1 MRKYF
6 HPNSGLI
13 FVREDSFGDL
23 DLFYFMYK
31 ILIIIAGV
39 FLVSGSVFA
48 QSQAEISRDDK
59 GNKVLKGII
68 SRGEVE
74 NDTAFAWWVENLKG
88 YTPQSQAVAEL
99 KKNTNIQFITFMG
112 TWCSDSKFVIPKFY
126 SLLDAAGF
134 PQDRVTLIGVDRSKK
149 TLSHLTEAM
158 NVINVPTIIVMNNG
172 KEVGR
177 VVEYGKYGMFDKELG
192 EIIAS
197 IPAQ

>member
-1 MRKYF
+1 MK
-6 HPNSGLI
+6 
-13 FVREDSFGDL
+13 
-23 DLFYFMYK
+23 K
-31 ILIIIAGV
+31 ILIIITSI
-39 FLVSGSVFA
+39 FFVSGAVFA

-59 GNKVLKGII
+59 GNKILKGII
-68 SRGEVE
+68 SRREVE
-74 NDTAFAWWVENLKG
+74 NDTAFGWWAENLKG

-112 TWCSDSKFVIPKFY
+112 TWCGDSKFIIPKFY

-134 PQDRVTLIGVDRSKK
+134 PQDKVTLIGVDRSKK

-158 NVINVPTIIVMNNG
+158 NIINVPTIIVMNNG
-172 KEVGR
+172 KEAGR

-197 IPAQ
+197 IPASPAQ

>member
-1 MRKYF
+1 MK
-6 HPNSGLI
+6 
-13 FVREDSFGDL
+13 
-23 DLFYFMYK
+23 K
-31 ILIIIAGV
+31 ILIIITGI
-39 FLVSGSVFA
+39 FFVSGAVFA

-59 GNKVLKGII
+59 GNKILKGII

-74 NDTAFAWWVENLKG
+74 SDTAFNWWSENLKG

-112 TWCSDSKFVIPKFY
+112 TWCGDSKFIIPKFY

-134 PQDRVTLIGVDRSKK
+134 PQEKVTLIGVDRNKK
-149 TLSHLTEAM
+149 TLSHLTDAL
-158 NVINVPTIIVMNNG
+158 NVVNVPTIIVMNNG

-197 IPAQ
+197 IPASPAQ